1 MFGWFSGT
9 KAILNPVHGARGGS
23 EWVRGKT
30 SCELM
35 STCAIG
41 FITGATGSS
50 QTRWIPRAS
59 ISRQR
64 MEPTLLYTYSSQMPP
79 LIPFFLPPGEVKV
92 LPATPSTL
100 LHSPYLP
107 LVPGLTV
114 IHFILY
120 HIGYFSQYLN
130 NFVAVLIISTSGNKV
145 SDKKKCIMQ
154 TYKQTPNKSG
164 NL

>member
-1 MFGWFSGT
+1 MFVKSDMFGWFSGT

-64 MEPTLLYTYSSQMPP
+64 LEPTLLYTYSSQMPP

-100 LHSPYLP
+100 LSSLLSTPGSRPYSDTFYLIP
-107 LVPGLTV
+107 YWVFQSVFKQLCCCSN
-114 IHFILY
+114 
-120 HIGYFSQYLN
+120 YFYLW
-130 NFVAVLIISTSGNKV
+130 
-145 SDKKKCIMQ
+145 
-154 TYKQTPNKSG
+154 
-164 NL
+164 